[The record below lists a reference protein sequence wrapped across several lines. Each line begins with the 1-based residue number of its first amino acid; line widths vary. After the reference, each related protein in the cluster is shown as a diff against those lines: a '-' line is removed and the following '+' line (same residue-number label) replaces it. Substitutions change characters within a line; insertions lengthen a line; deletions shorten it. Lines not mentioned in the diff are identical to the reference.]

1 MNFKTILKVIVGI
14 IVTIVL
20 GAIGSGVWERILSP
34 ALDWIYRFSVGLI
47 SKVSIDYKNNIY
59 EAAEMGFHEDF
70 SFRLFLITTLLLSLA
85 LLLYVNSKFGKLPL
99 ILKNIINEN
108 SSISLMAKIIGLSFV
123 LFTMYTTSRHEAV
136 HNIKSYSLVSMDVL
150 RPYVGED
157 GYVQLKSD
165 YLQIRTAEEFYRFN
179 EAIIKYS
186 KKHIVKLPKFEP
198 I

>member
-85 LLLYVNSKFGKLPL
+85 LLLYVNSKFGKLP
-99 ILKNIINEN
+99 
-108 SSISLMAKIIGLSFV
+108 
-123 LFTMYTTSRHEAV
+123 
-136 HNIKSYSLVSMDVL
+136 
-150 RPYVGED
+150 
-157 GYVQLKSD
+157 
-165 YLQIRTAEEFYRFN
+165 
-179 EAIIKYS
+179 
-186 KKHIVKLPKFEP
+186 
-198 I
+198 